1 MLTSLL
7 AHTTALHCVWFLP
20 FHTRGGSDRSP
31 GAGHRSGRLSQ
42 GALPVSGMPWGPV
55 WGLLCQPSIYH
66 FVQSTHVRRAMRS
79 FVTSVSGSR
88 SSPDPVR
95 LCAQYASSTH
105 HVSDSATFLRS
116 TISPT
121 FTPSPADVRCKIS
134 AYHRCRHRDLLDRQS
149 TSSSRRQPRPPC
161 GRWTCSQHAAKGLI
175 LESCEASQASEA
187 SILVIGHRQP
197 VSPHPPP
204 TTSTALI
211 GSLGGLLC

>member
-1 MLTSLL
+1 MG
-7 AHTTALHCVWFLP
+7 P
-20 FHTRGGSDRSP
+20 
-31 GAGHRSGRLSQ
+31 
-42 GALPVSGMPWGPV
+42 ALPAIHLS
-55 WGLLCQPSIYH
+55 LR
-66 FVQSTHVRRAMRS
+66 QSTHVRRAMRS

-175 LESCEASQASEA
+175 LESCGAPQASEA

-204 TTSTALI
+204 TSTALI

>member
-1 MLTSLL
+1 MTTAETSLK
-7 AHTTALHCVWFLP
+7 A
-20 FHTRGGSDRSP
+20 DRSP
-31 GAGHRSGRLSQ
+31 GAGHRSGRLPQ
-42 GALPVSGMPWGPV
+42 GACLPVSGMPWGSNPPYPQSV
-55 WGLLCQPSIYH
+55 AASQAQSTH

-175 LESCEASQASEA
+175 LESCEAPQASEA